1 MLADS
6 VTGPMTITDAADV
19 GGRPVANAERR
30 IAMALEYDG
39 SAYSGWQYQH
49 HARSVQ
55 ECLEKA
61 VAAVADHPVR
71 VHCAGRT
78 DSGVHGLGQV
88 VHFDTGAER
97 SMRSWVLGTNANLPD
112 DIAVQWATPV
122 SPDFHARFS
131 ATGRHYRY
139 LILCRP
145 ARSALWRSRAVW
157 THRRLAIAPMR
168 EAALA
173 LVGRHDFT
181 SFRALACQAKSPV
194 RTIRYLEL
202 ERRGPLIE
210 LRVGADGFL
219 HHMVRNLAGV
229 LMAIGRGDADAG
241 WVRELLD
248 LRDRSRGGITAP
260 PQGLYLAQVDYPERF
275 DLPKGGLPSGLTRGL
290 PGDLA
295 PGDDS
300 DPLSMF

>member
-1 MLADS
+1 MDGAGDAD
-6 VTGPMTITDAADV
+6 D
-19 GGRPVANAERR
+19 RPAENAERR
-30 IAMALEYDG
+30 IAMAIEYDG
-39 SAYSGWQYQH
+39 SDYSGWQYQH

-61 VAAVADHPVR
+61 VSRVADHPVR

-78 DSGVHGLGQV
+78 DSGVHALGQV
-88 VHFDTGAER
+88 VHFDTGAPR

-112 DIAVQWATPV
+112 DVAVQWASPV
-122 SPDFHARFS
+122 PSDFHARFS

-145 ARSALWRSRAVW
+145 ARSALWRSRAIW

-168 EAALA
+168 EASKA
-173 LVGRHDFT
+173 LVGQHDFT

-229 LMAIGRGDADAG
+229 LIAIGCGDAKVG
-241 WVRELLD
+241 WARELLD
-248 LRDRSRGGITAP
+248 LRDRSRGGTTAP
-260 PQGLYLAQVDYPERF
+260 PQGLYLAQVDYPVKF
-275 DLPKGGLPSGLTRGL
+275 GLTGGSSRGV
-290 PGDLA
+290 P
-295 PGDDS
+295 PGDDADS
-300 DPLSMF
+300 LSML